1 MPEPE
6 TPNFAADFA
15 LLQDAVADAGAL
27 VMGYLGKDPQ
37 KWDKPGE
44 GPVTEADYAA
54 DKLLHERLIGPRS
67 GYGWLSEESADDPS
81 RLERDAVWIVDP
93 IDGTRAFIDAK
104 PEFAVSAALAWRGAI
119 VAGVVFNPATDE
131 TFAAIKGGGATLN
144 GQPLRVDRCAAFGDA
159 TVLTRK
165 SVWKDENW
173 NSGPPGGK
181 RGYVNSIAYRVSL
194 VAAGRWDAAVVL
206 NGLSEWDL
214 AAAQL
219 VLEEAGGVVTDRAGG
234 AIAYNKARPGVSG
247 LIAAMPALGDRIA
260 ANLTLNNASAS

>member
-1 MPEPE
+1 MPEHK
-6 TPNFAADFA
+6 TPDFSADFV
-15 LLQDAVADAGAL
+15 LLKDAVADAGAL

-54 DKLLHERLIGPRS
+54 DKLLHERLIGPRP

-81 RLERDAVWIVDP
+81 RLDCDAVWIVDP

-104 PEFAVSAALAWRGAI
+104 PEFSVSAALAWRGEI

-131 TFAAIKGGGATLN
+131 TFAAIKSGGATLN
-144 GQPLRVDRCAAFGDA
+144 GQPMRLDLATAFGDA
-159 TVLTRK
+159 SVLTRR

-173 NSGPPGGK
+173 QGTPPGGK

-194 VAAGRWDAAVVL
+194 VAAGRWDAALVL

-219 VLEEAGGVVTDRAGG
+219 VLEEAGGAVTNRVGG
-234 AIAYNKARPGVSG
+234 AITYNKPHPAVSG
-247 LIAAMPALGDRIA
+247 LIAAKPP
-260 ANLTLNNASAS
+260 LTTTILNNLAPR